1 MKNILLVC
9 TGNTCRSA
17 RAEAIFDD
25 EVGRSSVL
33 HGFIEV
39 YSAGT
44 FACEDAEPTPNA
56 VEAVEEMGLSIEKH
70 KAKQIDK
77 ELADWADLILT
88 MEAAQ
93 VEQIEAMFPE
103 AEPKTHTL
111 KGYAAGELGYPG
123 PGYDVSDPYGED
135 LDVYRECARQIQ
147 HYIRQIITKLEKEF
161 SFQ

>member
-1 MKNILLVC
+1 M
-9 TGNTCRSA
+9 
-17 RAEAIFDD
+17 
-25 EVGRSSVL
+25 
-33 HGFIEV
+33 
-39 YSAGT
+39 
-44 FACEDAEPTPNA
+44 
-56 VEAVEEMGLSIEKH
+56 
-70 KAKQIDK
+70 
-77 ELADWADLILT
+77 ILT

>member
-1 MKNILLVC
+1 
-9 TGNTCRSA
+9 
-17 RAEAIFDD
+17 
-25 EVGRSSVL
+25 
-33 HGFIEV
+33 
-39 YSAGT
+39 
-44 FACEDAEPTPNA
+44 
-56 VEAVEEMGLSIEKH
+56 MGLPLKKH

-111 KGYAAGELGYPG
+111 KGYAAGGTGLSG

-135 LDVYRECARQIQ
+135 LMYTGNAPGRFN
-147 HYIRQIITKLEKEF
+147 ITF
-161 SFQ
+161 SRSLQN